1 MTVPRHQPPE
11 LDAGDQTQRR
21 RIAGVARNGANE
33 HRFARGLRLRRAG
46 GAAHLKEAA
55 GGAGVQCSGGGDG
68 RSGGRSSAGCGD
80 AAAVR
85 WESNWRW
92 RWLPAELLSM
102 VTRADAGCGGS
113 DHGGA
118 MAGGGGLS
126 GSMGTT
132 TTRRNRARGERGTKE
147 KLTAKQTSGSVARGR
162 LGGDGRRW
170 RSPAAMQRRRAR

>member
-1 MTVPRHQPPE
+1 MRPWV
-11 LDAGDQTQRR
+11 AG
-21 RIAGVARNGANE
+21 AR
-33 HRFARGLRLRRAG
+33 
-46 GAAHLKEAA
+46 AHLKEAA

-132 TTRRNRARGERGTKE
+132 TMRRNRARGERGTKE
-147 KLTAKQTSGSVARGR
+147 ELTAGQTSGSVASGEA
-162 LGGDGRRW
+162 W
-170 RSPAAMQRRRAR
+170 RRRATMAISGGHAEKKSSMTRLQGIRGRVVRRRGARQRGGARGRDGWPWGGRW